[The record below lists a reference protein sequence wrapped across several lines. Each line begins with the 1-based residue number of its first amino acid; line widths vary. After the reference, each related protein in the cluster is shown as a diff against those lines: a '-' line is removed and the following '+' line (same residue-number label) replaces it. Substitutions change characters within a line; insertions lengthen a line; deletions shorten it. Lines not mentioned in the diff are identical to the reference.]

1 MDFRTFSIA
10 KKFRNNNYFTDL
22 EDYIY
27 ERVKENK
34 LSYNDLKYLY
44 KNLYRG
50 HSLYVKQNIYPV
62 GEFLSKGFS
71 TAEAEKIAK
80 LLPDAKKYTVF
91 CYDEKECGYTYNKL
105 FRDLQYAYFKY
116 ERIYNNCKSE
126 DETFEKVKR
135 LIEKTD
141 VKARGDFMEKFENR
155 EKVKENEEE
164 LELE

>member
-1 MDFRTFSIA
+1 M
-10 KKFRNNNYFTDL
+10 
-22 EDYIY
+22 
-27 ERVKENK
+27 
-34 LSYNDLKYLY
+34 KYLY

-50 HSLYVKQNIYPV
+50 HSLYVKQNIFPV

-71 TAEAEKIAK
+71 SAEAEKIAK

-91 CYDEKECGYTYNKL
+91 CYDEKECGYAYNKL

-116 ERIYNNCKSE
+116 ERIYNNCKSK
-126 DETFEKVKR
+126 DEAFEKVEK

-141 VKARGDFMEKFENR
+141 VQSRENFMEKLENR
-155 EKVKENEEE
+155 GKSKESENE